1 MFNFALYKSGRREKG
16 ETLDSGRW
24 SLDAGLW
31 TLDSGRWPLDA
42 DFKDGPDIMLS
53 ELACFWETKRYFNY
67 STKQKQGWQFLI
79 TGKYDTK
86 KQNITSHLKVF
97 LKTATH

>member
-42 DFKDGPDIMLS
+42 DFKDAPDTMLS
-53 ELACFWETKRYFNY
+53 EFSCFSEMKPYFNY
-67 STKQKQGWQFLI
+67 STNQKQGWQFL
-79 TGKYDTK
+79 YYREK

-97 LKTATH
+97 LKRATR